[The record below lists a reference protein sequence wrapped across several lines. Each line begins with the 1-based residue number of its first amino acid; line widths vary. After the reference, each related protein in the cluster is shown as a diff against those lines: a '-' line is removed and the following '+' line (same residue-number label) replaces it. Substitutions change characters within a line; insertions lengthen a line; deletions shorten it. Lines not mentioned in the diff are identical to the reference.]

1 MNNPELIT
9 HIKTLLFNNELIIS
23 DDLIE
28 VWYEL
33 VKNSFQNKNDL
44 KEFLMNELAKY
55 KDGDEK

>member
-23 DDLIE
+23 DELIE

-55 KDGDEK
+55 KNGDA

>member
-9 HIKTLLFNNELIIS
+9 HIKTLLFNKELIIS

-33 VKNSFQNKNDL
+33 VKNSFQNENDL

-55 KDGDEK
+55 KNGDAK

>member
-9 HIKTLLFNNELIIS
+9 HIKTLLFNKELIIS

-33 VKNSFQNKNDL
+33 VKNSFQNENDL
-44 KEFLMNELAKY
+44 KEFLMSELVKY
-55 KDGDEK
+55 KNGDLK